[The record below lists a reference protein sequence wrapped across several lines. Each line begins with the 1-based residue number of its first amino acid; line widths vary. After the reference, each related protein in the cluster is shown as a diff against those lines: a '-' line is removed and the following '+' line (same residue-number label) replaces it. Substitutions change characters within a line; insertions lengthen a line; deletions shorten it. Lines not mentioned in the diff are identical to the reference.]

1 MAYLVK
7 RMLQVFF
14 VLGAASGLQGRA
26 SDDAVD
32 ANEPGVEACTASVDA
47 VQVCG
52 PLRIRLS

>member
-32 ANEPGVEACTASVDA
+32 ANEPGLKACTASVDA
-47 VQVCG
+47 VQAVRT
-52 PLRIRLS
+52 LWVRLA